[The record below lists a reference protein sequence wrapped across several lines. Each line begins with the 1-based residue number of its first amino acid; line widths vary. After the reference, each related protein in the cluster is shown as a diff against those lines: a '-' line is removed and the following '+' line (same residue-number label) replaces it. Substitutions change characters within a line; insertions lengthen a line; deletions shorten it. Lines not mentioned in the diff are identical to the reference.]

1 MSPVQLSF
9 RAARARRARAPRG
22 VAPPSSGGGTG
33 PLCRPPTPALG
44 TSQELIQFPFGLFA
58 AVTVAPL
65 QLADEFFSIAFDLV
79 HIVVGELSPTNCG
92 CHPLPGSTCLS
103 VCLYSSIPPIVI
115 KLTKIC
121 TWGANGS
128 SWVRRTSGPAV
139 GTTSIGQ
146 RAFFIR
152 RI

>member
-1 MSPVQLSF
+1 MSPLQLSF
-9 RAARARRARAPRG
+9 RAARAQRARAP
-22 VAPPSSGGGTG
+22 PSSRGGTG
-33 PLCRPPTPALG
+33 PLCRPTPALG

-139 GTTSIGQ
+139 GTTSIGH
-146 RAFFIR
+146 RAFLIR